1 MLRFMD
7 WSVVAMGCSLVLMSL
22 GSRRWERTKVRKG
35 ESPDQGMRFFQAW
48 LPLLIGLEVISA
60 RVPSLLLAP
69 HLVVMIM
76 DTLNAVLW
84 VAVLV
89 LVLRTGYR
97 VSRARS
103 SRTLD

>member
-7 WSVVAMGCSLVLMSL
+7 WSVVAMGCALVLMSL

-35 ESPDQGMRFFQAW
+35 ESPDQGVRSFRVW
-48 LPLLIGLEVISA
+48 LPLLIGLGVISA
-60 RVPSLLLAP
+60 RMPSLLLAP
-69 HLVVMIM
+69 HLIVMVM
-76 DTLNAVLW
+76 DTLNAVLG
-84 VAVLV
+84 VAVLI

-103 SRTLD
+103 PRTLD

>member
-7 WSVVAMGCSLVLMSL
+7 WSVVAMGCALVLMSL
-22 GSRRWERTKVRKG
+22 GSRRWERTKVQKSD
-35 ESPDQGMRFFQAW
+35 SPDQGMPFLRAW
-48 LPLLIGLEVISA
+48 LPLLIGLGAISA

-69 HLVVMIM
+69 HLVVVIM

-84 VAVLV
+84 VAVLI

-97 VSRARS
+97 VSRARRP
-103 SRTLD
+103 RTLD